1 MANNVVELAAMGKI
15 VVIIPF
21 FQRQAGLLA
30 RAVDSVLAQ
39 RLGPDWRVEIIVV
52 DDASP
57 TPVREEL
64 AHLSLPETVCLQIAI
79 QQNGGP
85 GAARNTGLDLVGD
98 DVDAVAFLD
107 SDDAWTPQ
115 HLPNALAAL
124 AAGADLYFANHT
136 RPSVYDSYFGSMSL
150 GARQIGRPVL
160 EAPRLHQLADDKL
173 RLILQHYLA
182 QTSTIVFRWE
192 KHRAQRFSVELRSA
206 GEDQV
211 FLLALTMASSKILFS
226 EGLDVVCGDGVNV
239 YFSNM
244 SWDRPGCLRRIADR
258 LSSFHIIESIVR
270 AHAAHDTDARRFV
283 EQKIASLQRM
293 AALISARGVLKRF
306 AGFVGETR
314 EMARRDPNFWSWY
327 PRRLVEVGVLIA
339 AGRFT
344 PADE

>member
-1 MANNVVELAAMGKI
+1 MGK
-15 VVIIPF
+15 VAVIIPF
-21 FQRQAGLLA
+21 FQRHPGLLA

-39 RLGPDWRVEIIVV
+39 RLAPGWRVDIIVV

-57 TPVREEL
+57 IPAQDEL
-64 AHLSLPETVCLQIAI
+64 AGRTLPETISLQIAT

-98 DVDAVAFLD
+98 DVDAVALLD

-124 AAGADLYFANHT
+124 GAGADLYFANHT
-136 RPSVYDSYFGSMSL
+136 RPNVYESYFSSMAL

-160 EAPRLHQLADDKL
+160 EEPRLYQLAEDKL
-173 RLILQHYLA
+173 RLILKHYLA
-182 QTSTIVFRWE
+182 QTSTIVFRRA
-192 KHRAQRFSVELRSA
+192 KHHALRFAAELRSA

-211 FLLALTMASSKILFS
+211 FLIELAMASSKILFS

-239 YFSNM
+239 YFSNL
-244 SWDRPGCLRRIADR
+244 SWDRPGCLRRMADR
-258 LSSFHIIESIVR
+258 LNSFHIIEAFVR
-270 AHAAHDTDARRFV
+270 THAAHDTDARRFV

-293 AALISARGVLKRF
+293 AALISARGLLKRISGF
-306 AGFVGETR
+306 AGETR
-314 EMARRDPNFWSWY
+314 AMARRDPSFWSWY
-327 PRRLVEVGVLIA
+327 PRRLVEVGVLMA

>member
-1 MANNVVELAAMGKI
+1 MGKAA
-15 VVIIPF
+15 VIIPF
-21 FQRQAGLLA
+21 FQRQPGLLA

-39 RLGPDWRVEIIVV
+39 ALAPGWRVEIIVV

-57 TPVREEL
+57 VSAQQEL
-64 AHLSLPETVCLQIAI
+64 AGRSVPETMSIQIAT

-85 GAARNTGLDLVGD
+85 GVARNTGLDLVGD

-124 AAGADLYFANHT
+124 AAGADLYFANHA
-136 RPSVYDSYFGSMSL
+136 RPSVYESYFGSMSL
-150 GARQIGRPVL
+150 SARQIGRPVL

-173 RLILQHYLA
+173 RLILKHYLA
-182 QTSTIVFRWE
+182 QTSTIVFGWA
-192 KHRAQRFSVELRSA
+192 KHRAQRFPAELRSA

-211 FLLALTMASSKILFS
+211 FLLALAMASSKVLFS
-226 EGLDVVCGDGVNV
+226 EELDVVCGDGVNV
-239 YFSNM
+239 YFSNL
-244 SWDRPGCLRRIADR
+244 SWDRPGCLRRMADR
-258 LSSFHIIESIVR
+258 LSSFHIIEAFVR

-293 AALISARGVLKRF
+293 AALVSARGLLKRISGF
-306 AGFVGETR
+306 AGETR
-314 EMARRDPNFWSWY
+314 ALARRDPSFWRWY
-327 PRRLVEVGVLIA
+327 PRRLVEVGVLMA
-339 AGRFT
+339 AGRFR